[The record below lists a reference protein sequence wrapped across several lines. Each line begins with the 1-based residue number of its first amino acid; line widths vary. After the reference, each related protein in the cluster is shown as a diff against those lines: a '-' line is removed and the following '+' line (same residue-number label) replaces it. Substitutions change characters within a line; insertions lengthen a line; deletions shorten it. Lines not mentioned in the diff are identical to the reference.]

1 MKRIE
6 KIRNSIYRTSLY
18 RLYGNLKIKYKLTI
32 YFTIFGIIIAAFSFL
47 VFRTVA
53 TYNFNKIAAL
63 MVRSSLEQ
71 SDLPGDFISGIS
83 GDNLYT
89 DYRETLPF
97 RSVLENEIF
106 VNNGVIWFK
115 VYYSENGSEK
125 WQELIFPRGE
135 VTGFKPAADVPFREE
150 NAFVENGVYSFSP
163 LSVLWGRYVSV
174 WINLTRNVD
183 KHRYLMELRL
193 SRKGIVELVG
203 GMEVVTAYSLLIA
216 AFAFML
222 SHWISRFIARPVRDL
237 NRQAALIA
245 SGDFTVKTK
254 QLHEDEIGELSGSLN
269 LMADKIGGYIND
281 LSERMKSIAIMNRID
296 KAVLATV
303 SRKDLIYRVT
313 SFVSELFSECTVT
326 LVMEEAEKER
336 YHLLTHFEKG
346 VAGKQQENTYVYFS
360 DLGEKIVRNNRSFYS
375 VSMTKDP
382 GMLNFTNTLL
392 KRRFYSFMNI
402 PIILDDAYQGSL
414 IVGKDIDVP
423 FTDSQEQILRALADQ
438 VGVAMKSLRF
448 LEEKDKLYSGI
459 LEALSK
465 TIDAKSR
472 WTGGH
477 SSRVSLYSDKI
488 ASKAGLEEEF
498 AEDLKIAAAL
508 HDIGKI
514 GVPELLLDKPG
525 RLTDDEFGIIKSHPE
540 SGAAIIESI
549 PGYDRFIKG
558 VLFHHEHWDGS
569 GYPYG
574 LSGESIPLM
583 ARILTAA
590 DIYDAIKSD
599 RPYRRGM
606 GHKEALTVLNY
617 EKRRKLDP
625 DIADILIGI
634 IADEQWDKI

>member
-1 MKRIE
+1 MRKIE
-6 KIRNSIYRTSLY
+6 KIRNSFYRTGLY

-63 MVRSSLEQ
+63 IVRSGLEH
-71 SDLPGDFISGIS
+71 SDLPGDFISGMS

-89 DYRETLPF
+89 DYREALPF
-97 RSVLENEIF
+97 RSVMENEIF

-115 VYYSENGSEK
+115 VYYSENDKEK
-125 WQELIFPRGE
+125 WQELIFSRGE
-135 VTGFKPAADVPFREE
+135 VTGFKPAGEVPFRYDD
-150 NAFVENGVYSFSP
+150 AVAGNGIFSFSP
-163 LSVLWGRYVSV
+163 LSVFLGRYVSV
-174 WINLTRNVD
+174 WINLTRPVD

-193 SRKGIVELVG
+193 NRKGVVELMG
-203 GMEVVTAYSLLIA
+203 GVKVISVYFLIIA
-216 AFAFML
+216 GFAFIL
-222 SHWISRFIARPVRDL
+222 AQWSSRFIARPVKDL

-245 SGDFTVKTK
+245 SGDFNVKTK
-254 QLHEDEIGELSGSLN
+254 QLRGDEIGELAGSLN

-326 LVMEEAEKER
+326 LVLEEAEKKR

-346 VAGKQQENTYVYFS
+346 VAGKKLENTYVYFS
-360 DLGEKIVRNNRSFYS
+360 DLGDKIVSSNRSFYS
-375 VSMTKDP
+375 VSITKDP

-402 PIILDDAYQGSL
+402 PIIMDDAYQGSL
-414 IVGKDIDVP
+414 IVGKEIDVP

-448 LEEKDKLYSGI
+448 LEEKDNLYLGI

-477 SSRVSLYSDKI
+477 SSRVSLYSEKI
-488 ASKAGLEEEF
+488 ALKSKLEEDF
-498 AEDLKIAAAL
+498 VEDLKIAAAL

-525 RLTDDEFGIIKSHPE
+525 RLTNEEFGIIKSHPE
-540 SGAAIIESI
+540 RGASIIESI

-558 VLFHHEHWDGS
+558 VLFHHEHWDGY

-574 LSGESIPLM
+574 LSGEDIPLM

-590 DIYDAIKSD
+590 DIYDAIISD
-599 RPYRRGM
+599 RPYRKGM
-606 GHKEALTVLNY
+606 GHKEALTVLEY
-617 EKRRKLDP
+617 EKGRKLDP
-625 DIADILIGI
+625 QIADILIGI
-634 IADEQWDKI
+634 IAEEQGDAI